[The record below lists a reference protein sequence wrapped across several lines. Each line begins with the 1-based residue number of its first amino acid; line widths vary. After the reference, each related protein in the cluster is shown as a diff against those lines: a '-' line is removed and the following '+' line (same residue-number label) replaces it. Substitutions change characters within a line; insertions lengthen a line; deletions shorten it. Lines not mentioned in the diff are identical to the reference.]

1 MDVGL
6 LEIPAELAALLHSAK
21 GQHHAQANQIMEVS
35 PPEVKAKCDLS
46 LPPNINSSPF
56 SVFMRSHFQE
66 PNFPALGQP
75 LQQPLTR
82 LEGEDTQRALEIN
95 KLILRFIGDRNLQSW
110 QEVLLGNYIAS
121 RGLGN
126 PALRNELLSQVVSQ
140 VWKNPDTEQSQ
151 RGYALM
157 AALLSAFTP
166 SPALEKPLLKFVS
179 DHGLEGYNAVCQRKI
194 LTAMQQTDTDPE
206 VSRAHPPTLLEW
218 TANQR
223 RGKMVL
229 DVFTYNEEMFSAEV
243 ESWTTGEQ
251 YAGWI
256 LSSRGLDKDPRGWSV
271 SMLTGEVWRDL
282 PGCDFMLD
290 LIGEMEEA
298 GHPALSS
305 ADYPITP
312 EWEGSPSR
320 NASLDMMDWDIPPAP
335 GIQAPSLPPS
345 FPPPSLNAESTYS
358 GLGVQGVPRTPTGLE
373 HYVDDLFDPVLH
385 QGSRVPDME
394 NGGSLTGRMKGGG
407 KIGPTQQGVFPSAG
421 YPGMMQVPAYQ
432 PMPMMGGMMPAP
444 MPMMPAPMPA
454 MIAPQPM
461 VPAVNPNQL
470 AEQQQAFINQQALL
484 MAQQMTLQAMT
495 ISQQQQ
501 QQQQQQQRRRSP
513 EPSRPRRALTPPP
526 PPPPPASAPAPAPKP
541 KRTNNGKNAAPA
553 AKTPEPPADAAEPI
567 HDYPEEQ
574 LTDSDEDSVFRDTF
588 QQKREYFQ
596 KMGQQKIQLKK
607 VRPPSKSWTPPRN
620 PQQEEERS
628 SPEPETA
635 PAPPSPPP
643 APKQKVQE
651 KKAKKKPCPVV
662 AADLAPKREPSREI
676 RNIIKMYQSRPAP
689 EPQPIV
695 PVRRPSKTFLK
706 KSDPKN
712 EALAKLG
719 MVSPQPPKSPSS
731 PNKSPRGAPPPPP
744 TKKGQTATSIRE
756 MQQPLMNLFGQQ
768 PTSPVASLIPPPPPL
783 LPPPLPPAD
792 QATQQSEPKGSAW
805 TMAEEDAGIK
815 TQLYKL
821 TASVSFS
828 YATTPWKIFL
838 RKEVFYPKENFS
850 HPYCLNLLCDQIM
863 QDTYSESCIR
873 ISKEERRK
881 MKDLL
886 AEFQVGTDATSIE
899 DGIKKRIVVAA
910 RDNWANYFSRLFP
923 VKGERGSDVQLLGVS
938 HRGFRLLKMAKA
950 ASFSP
955 EYLKILCSYSFAE
968 VLSVELKG
976 SGSLEFSLK
985 NEQLILHSAKARQVK
1000 AMVELFLQELKQ
1012 DSSYVIA
1019 LRSYVTD
1026 DKSLLSFKK
1035 GDLIQLLP
1043 MQGLEPGWKFGS
1055 VGGRS
1060 GLFPSSMVQLAAA
1073 PDYLSTHL
1081 DRQERL
1087 QKSLKR
1093 DRLETSVSK
1102 ESSVP
1107 SLASEITSSAF
1118 SPDAHHYT
1126 MVEFAMAHFRE
1137 AQSTLGMSAERRSP
1151 AALVEHTKVPIQESL
1166 LQYSDSEMNELATKS
1181 FMTLMRF
1188 MGDQPT
1194 LKNQAEID
1202 YIYEILQLCKE
1213 KENLRDEV
1221 YCQVIKQITHNPK
1234 LESCIHGWRLL
1245 SLLTGFF
1252 LPSNT
1257 LMPYATKFLQ
1267 QASADPASTHQDLAR
1282 TCYGNL
1288 RKMIMYGGRRHLPFR
1303 VEMEALLKG
1312 RGSRRIVI
1320 VLPGAL
1326 EYTTKIRTF
1335 TVAAEVVREI
1345 CEQMGINE
1353 QEEIQEFALFAS
1365 KNGGKMVRPVRQN
1378 EYIHD
1383 YLLEDS
1389 SVILDLRRL
1398 SWKTPLHF
1406 ENEIYINIHYS
1417 QVQRDYLKG
1426 MLLLNYNS
1434 ELEKQVGT
1442 MALFQHW
1449 ARGLGSPPSS
1459 QELMDYTP
1467 KPVLQLVNPQALQ
1480 SQVNRLLE
1488 TMKPLGQQKAKIE
1501 FVEHVIQLPLFG
1513 YNVYPVERCSEP
1525 RIPLPCILG
1534 ANRDQI
1540 VVVASRS
1547 QELCCCIPLKEVQRM
1562 RTLRPLD
1569 DSGVPGLEVNYGS
1582 VENPQTMWFELHQAK
1597 ELYHTITVI
1606 LEEGESQS

>member
-1 MDVGL
+1 
-6 LEIPAELAALLHSAK
+6 
-21 GQHHAQANQIMEVS
+21 
-35 PPEVKAKCDLS
+35 
-46 LPPNINSSPF
+46 
-56 SVFMRSHFQE
+56 
-66 PNFPALGQP
+66 
-75 LQQPLTR
+75 R

-256 LSSRGLDKDPRGWSV
+256 LS
-271 SMLTGEVWRDL
+271 EVWRDL

-312 EWEGSPSR
+312 EWEGSPLMGSPIACHR
-320 NASLDMMDWDIPPAP
+320 PLYTLAAP
-335 GIQAPSLPPS
+335 TVAGLHGALPGAGKR
-345 FPPPSLNAESTYS
+345 FPTWE
-358 GLGVQGVPRTPTGLE
+358 
-373 HYVDDLFDPVLH
+373 
-385 QGSRVPDME
+385 
-394 NGGSLTGRMKGGG
+394 SLTV
-407 KIGPTQQGVFPSAG
+407 TVALVASFHLG

-444 MPMMPAPMPA
+444 MPMMPAPMPGNK
-454 MIAPQPM
+454 M
-461 VPAVNPNQL
+461 
-470 AEQQQAFINQQALL
+470 
-484 MAQQMTLQAMT
+484 
-495 ISQQQQ
+495 
-501 QQQQQQQRRRSP
+501 
-513 EPSRPRRALTPPP
+513 
-526 PPPPPASAPAPAPKP
+526 
-541 KRTNNGKNAAPA
+541 
-553 AKTPEPPADAAEPI
+553 
-567 HDYPEEQ
+567 
-574 LTDSDEDSVFRDTF
+574 
-588 QQKREYFQ
+588 QKW
-596 KMGQQKIQLKK
+596 
-607 VRPPSKSWTPPRN
+607 PT
-620 PQQEEERS
+620 
-628 SPEPETA
+628 

-695 PVRRPSKTFLK
+695 P
-706 KSDPKN
+706 
-712 EALAKLG
+712 
-719 MVSPQPPKSPSS
+719 PSS

-792 QATQQSEPKGSAW
+792 QATQQSEPK
-805 TMAEEDAGIK
+805 EDAGIK

-938 HRGFRLLKMAKA
+938 HRGFRLLKMCWGCLVLVAGA
-950 ASFSP
+950 
-955 EYLKILCSYSFAE
+955 CSALFSFAE

-1081 DRQERL
+1081 DRQER
-1087 QKSLKR
+1087 R
-1093 DRLETSVSK
+1093 DWC
-1102 ESSVP
+1102 SVP

-1137 AQSTLGMSAERRSP
+1137 FFSTRPLHPRVSLPPPCESFSP
-1151 AALVEHTKVPIQESL
+1151 CLPHYHTWRASV
-1166 LQYSDSEMNELATKS
+1166 
-1181 FMTLMRF
+1181 
-1188 MGDQPT
+1188 
-1194 LKNQAEID
+1194 
-1202 YIYEILQLCKE
+1202 LCFSGPC
-1213 KENLRDEV
+1213 R
-1221 YCQVIKQITHNPK
+1221 
-1234 LESCIHGWRLL
+1234 ESCIHGWRLL

-1303 VEMEALLKG
+1303 VEMEALL
-1312 RGSRRIVI
+1312 
-1320 VLPGAL
+1320 
-1326 EYTTKIRTF
+1326 
-1335 TVAAEVVREI
+1335 VAAEVVREI

-1365 KNGGKMVRPVRQN
+1365 KNGKMVRPVRQN

-1417 QVQRDYLKG
+1417 QVTCRVSTIRTSPLRSTQPRPLATEQSPGALCILLRDFSKEPTTH
-1426 MLLLNYNS
+1426 S
-1434 ELEKQVGT
+1434 EATVDR
-1442 MALFQHW
+1442 ALG
-1449 ARGLGSPPSS
+1449 AVSRS
-1459 QELMDYTP
+1459 
-1467 KPVLQLVNPQALQ
+1467 VLQLLDIGISTVSLPA
-1480 SQVNRLLE
+1480 
-1488 TMKPLGQQKAKIE
+1488 
-1501 FVEHVIQLPLFG
+1501 EHVIQLPLFG

-1582 VENPQTMWFELHQAK
+1582 VENPQTMWFELQQVKRA
-1597 ELYHTITVI
+1597 LSTACYWPC
-1606 LEEGESQS
+1606 

>member
-1 MDVGL
+1 SQSD
-6 LEIPAELAALLHSAK
+6 ALAAGYAASQILL
-21 GQHHAQANQIMEVS
+21 N
-35 PPEVKAKCDLS
+35 
-46 LPPNINSSPF
+46 
-56 SVFMRSHFQE
+56 
-66 PNFPALGQP
+66 LG
-75 LQQPLTR
+75 
-82 LEGEDTQRALEIN
+82 G
-95 KLILRFIGDRNLQSW
+95 ILRFVGDRNLQSW

-126 PALRNELLSQVVSQ
+126 PALRNEILSQVVSQ

-151 RGYALM
+151 RGYDLM

-194 LTAMQQTDTDPE
+194 LTAMQQTDMDPE

-229 DVFTYNEEMFSAEV
+229 DVFTYNEETFSAEV

-256 LSSRGLDKDPRGWSV
+256 LS
-271 SMLTGEVWRDL
+271 EVWQDL

-298 GHPALSS
+298 GHPSLSS

-320 NASLDMMDWDIPPAP
+320 STSLDIA
-335 GIQAPSLPPS
+335 
-345 FPPPSLNAESTYS
+345 N
-358 GLGVQGVPRTPTGLE
+358 
-373 HYVDDLFDPVLH
+373 
-385 QGSRVPDME
+385 GSRSAWGAAWGRKHFPTWE
-394 NGGSLTGRMKGGG
+394 SLSVT
-407 KIGPTQQGVFPSAG
+407 VALVASFHLG

-444 MPMMPAPMPA
+444 MPMMPAPMPGNK
-454 MIAPQPM
+454 M
-461 VPAVNPNQL
+461 
-470 AEQQQAFINQQALL
+470 
-484 MAQQMTLQAMT
+484 
-495 ISQQQQ
+495 
-501 QQQQQQQRRRSP
+501 
-513 EPSRPRRALTPPP
+513 
-526 PPPPPASAPAPAPKP
+526 
-541 KRTNNGKNAAPA
+541 
-553 AKTPEPPADAAEPI
+553 
-567 HDYPEEQ
+567 
-574 LTDSDEDSVFRDTF
+574 
-588 QQKREYFQ
+588 QKW
-596 KMGQQKIQLKK
+596 
-607 VRPPSKSWTPPRN
+607 PT
-620 PQQEEERS
+620 
-628 SPEPETA
+628 

-643 APKQKVQE
+643 VPKQKVQE
-651 KKAKKKPCPVV
+651 KKAKKEPRPVV

-676 RNIIKMYQSRPAP
+676 HNIIKMYQSRPAP

-695 PVRRPSKTFLK
+695 PVRPSKSFLK

-719 MVSPQPPKSPSS
+719 MASPQPPKSVS
-731 PNKSPRGAPPPPP
+731 
-744 TKKGQTATSIRE
+744 
-756 MQQPLMNLFGQQ
+756 
-768 PTSPVASLIPPPPPL
+768 TSPANPEPAHVLFTLPSCPGESLVGGTAFPWWPRAPL
-783 LPPPLPPAD
+783 TVLSSHP
-792 QATQQSEPKGSAW
+792 GSAW
-805 TMAEEDAGIK
+805 TMAEEDASIK

-828 YATTPWKIFL
+828 YASTPWKIFL
-838 RKEVFYPKENFS
+838 RKEVFYPKETFS
-850 HPYCLNLLCDQIM
+850 HPYCLNLLCEQIM
-863 QDTYSESCIR
+863 QDTYSESCVR

-886 AEFQVGTDATSIE
+886 GNRWLDATSILE

-938 HRGFRLLKMAKA
+938 HRGIRLLKMAKA
-950 ASFSP
+950 AM
-955 EYLKILCSYSFAE
+955 LVAGACSALFSFADM
-968 VLSVELKG
+968 LSVELKG
-976 SGSLEFSLK
+976 SSSLEFSLK

-1000 AMVELFLQELKQ
+1000 AMVELFLRELKQ
-1012 DSSYVIA
+1012 DSNYVIA

-1043 MQGLEPGWKFGS
+1043 MQGLEPGWQFGS
-1055 VGGRS
+1055 IGSRS

-1073 PDYLSTHL
+1073 PDYFSTHMN
-1081 DRQERL
+1081 RQERL

-1093 DRLETSVSK
+1093 DHLETSVSR
-1102 ESSVP
+1102 EVRPPVGWGRHDPHP
-1107 SLASEITSSAF
+1107 SP
-1118 SPDAHHYT
+1118 PD
-1126 MVEFAMAHFRE
+1126 
-1137 AQSTLGMSAERRSP
+1137 
-1151 AALVEHTKVPIQESL
+1151 HTRNHTPGLHQPHLPPIQS
-1166 LQYSDSEMNELATKS
+1166 QSNAGSCLAA
-1181 FMTLMRF
+1181 LMRF

-1202 YIYEILQLCKE
+1202 YIYEILQVCGPPDG
-1213 KENLRDEV
+1213 NIVFCFSVPCR
-1221 YCQVIKQITHNPK
+1221 
-1234 LESCIHGWRLL
+1234 ESCIHGWQLL

-1267 QASADPASTHQDLAR
+1267 QASTDPASTHQGTGVFAWS
-1282 TCYGNL
+1282 
-1288 RKMIMYGGRRHLPFR
+1288 HLPPW
-1303 VEMEALLKG
+1303 LQ
-1312 RGSRRIVI
+1312 
-1320 VLPGAL
+1320 
-1326 EYTTKIRTF
+1326 
-1335 TVAAEVVREI
+1335 VAAEVVQEI

-1365 KNGGKMVRPVRQN
+1365 KNDGKVVRPVRQY

-1406 ENEIYINIHYS
+1406 ENEIYISVHYS
-1417 QVQRDYLKG
+1417 QVTSGVSTIRTSPLRPTSHGAESRGTVHSAKGLLQR
-1426 MLLLNYNS
+1426 
-1434 ELEKQVGT
+1434 
-1442 MALFQHW
+1442 
-1449 ARGLGSPPSS
+1449 
-1459 QELMDYTP
+1459 
-1467 KPVLQLVNPQALQ
+1467 ALQ
-1480 SQVNRLLE
+1480 SQVNWLME
-1488 TMKPLGQQKAKIE
+1488 TMKPLGHAVSCSVLQILDIGISTVSLPA
-1501 FVEHVIQLPLFG
+1501 EHVIQLPLFG
-1513 YNVYPVERCSEP
+1513 YNAYPVERCSEP
-1525 RIPLPCILG
+1525 RIPLPCVLG
-1534 ANRDQI
+1534 VNRDQI
-1540 VVVASRS
+1540 VIVDSRS
-1547 QELCCCIPLKEVQRM
+1547 QELCCRIPLKEVQRM

-1582 VENPQTMWFELHQAK
+1582 VDNPQTMWFELHQVKRTLSTACYWPCN
-1597 ELYHTITVI
+1597 ECSYWDNI
-1606 LEEGESQS
+1606 

>member
-1 MDVGL
+1 TKRVTLIADSYSRLLPPYVNHPLAVGEGYMCL
-6 LEIPAELAALLHSAK
+6 SPAQATDHTFLQKCHYHHGNSPWYGKPKLPSPVFTVQHYAGPVTYQVHKFLNKNHDQLRPEVLEIFSQSHLKWLFLLVHLSICPFPLPHPPRLSSPHGFTSQLSDVFDVEYVTCQLRHSGILEAIHIRK
-21 GQHHAQANQIMEVS
+21 EGYPIRIPFQHFLVRYFGLS
-35 PPEVKAKCDLS
+35 S
-46 LPPNINSSPF
+46 LPLPF
-56 SVFMRSHFQE
+56 GWDFEAE

-82 LEGEDTQRALEIN
+82 LEGEDMRRALEIN

-179 DHGLEGYNAVCQRKI
+179 DYGLEGYNAVCQRKI

-256 LSSRGLDKDPRGWSV
+256 LSSRGLDKAPRGWSV

-298 GHPALSS
+298 GHPSLSS

-312 EWEGSPSR
+312 EWEGSPLMGSPIACHR
-320 NASLDMMDWDIPPAP
+320 PLYTLAAP
-335 GIQAPSLPPS
+335 TVAGLPGALPEAGKR
-345 FPPPSLNAESTYS
+345 FPTWE
-358 GLGVQGVPRTPTGLE
+358 
-373 HYVDDLFDPVLH
+373 
-385 QGSRVPDME
+385 
-394 NGGSLTGRMKGGG
+394 SLTV
-407 KIGPTQQGVFPSAG
+407 TVALVASFHLA
-421 YPGMMQVPAYQ
+421 YPGMMQIPAYQ

-444 MPMMPAPMPA
+444 MPMMPAPMPGNK
-454 MIAPQPM
+454 M
-461 VPAVNPNQL
+461 
-470 AEQQQAFINQQALL
+470 
-484 MAQQMTLQAMT
+484 
-495 ISQQQQ
+495 
-501 QQQQQQQRRRSP
+501 
-513 EPSRPRRALTPPP
+513 
-526 PPPPPASAPAPAPKP
+526 
-541 KRTNNGKNAAPA
+541 
-553 AKTPEPPADAAEPI
+553 
-567 HDYPEEQ
+567 
-574 LTDSDEDSVFRDTF
+574 
-588 QQKREYFQ
+588 QKW
-596 KMGQQKIQLKK
+596 
-607 VRPPSKSWTPPRN
+607 PT
-620 PQQEEERS
+620 
-628 SPEPETA
+628 

-662 AADLAPKREPSREI
+662 AADLVPKREPSREI

-689 EPQPIV
+689 EPQPIE
-695 PVRRPSKTFLK
+695 P
-706 KSDPKN
+706 
-712 EALAKLG
+712 
-719 MVSPQPPKSPSS
+719 PSS
-731 PNKSPRGAPPPPP
+731 LNKSPRGAPPPPP
-744 TKKGQTATSIRE
+744 TKKGQTATSIRK

-768 PTSPVASLIPPPPPL
+768 PTSPVASLVPPPPPL

-792 QATQQSEPKGSAW
+792 QATQQSEPK
-805 TMAEEDAGIK
+805 EDAGIK

-850 HPYCLNLLCDQIM
+850 HPYCLNLLCEQIM

-886 AEFQVGTDATSIE
+886 GNRWLEFQVGTDAISIVE

-968 VLSVELKG
+968 VLSVELRG

-1043 MQGLEPGWKFGS
+1043 MQGLEPGWQFGS

-1073 PDYLSTHL
+1073 PDYLKEGWSSTGLHNI
-1081 DRQERL
+1081 R
-1087 QKSLKR
+1087 
-1093 DRLETSVSK
+1093 
-1102 ESSVP
+1102 
-1107 SLASEITSSAF
+1107 
-1118 SPDAHHYT
+1118 
-1126 MVEFAMAHFRE
+1126 
-1137 AQSTLGMSAERRSP
+1137 P
-1151 AALVEHTKVPIQESL
+1151 A
-1166 LQYSDSEMNELATKS
+1166 
-1181 FMTLMRF
+1181 
-1188 MGDQPT
+1188 G
-1194 LKNQAEID
+1194 
-1202 YIYEILQLCKE
+1202 
-1213 KENLRDEV
+1213 
-1221 YCQVIKQITHNPK
+1221 
-1234 LESCIHGWRLL
+1234 
-1245 SLLTGFF
+1245 
-1252 LPSNT
+1252 
-1257 LMPYATKFLQ
+1257 
-1267 QASADPASTHQDLAR
+1267 AR
-1282 TCYGNL
+1282 C
-1288 RKMIMYGGRRHLPFR
+1288 
-1303 VEMEALLKG
+1303 A
-1312 RGSRRIVI
+1312 
-1320 VLPGAL
+1320 
-1326 EYTTKIRTF
+1326 
-1335 TVAAEVVREI
+1335 
-1345 CEQMGINE
+1345 
-1353 QEEIQEFALFAS
+1353 
-1365 KNGGKMVRPVRQN
+1365 
-1378 EYIHD
+1378 
-1383 YLLEDS
+1383 
-1389 SVILDLRRL
+1389 
-1398 SWKTPLHF
+1398 
-1406 ENEIYINIHYS
+1406 
-1417 QVQRDYLKG
+1417 
-1426 MLLLNYNS
+1426 
-1434 ELEKQVGT
+1434 
-1442 MALFQHW
+1442 
-1449 ARGLGSPPSS
+1449 ARGGSLSS
-1459 QELMDYTP
+1459 
-1467 KPVLQLVNPQALQ
+1467 
-1480 SQVNRLLE
+1480 
-1488 TMKPLGQQKAKIE
+1488 
-1501 FVEHVIQLPLFG
+1501 
-1513 YNVYPVERCSEP
+1513 
-1525 RIPLPCILG
+1525 
-1534 ANRDQI
+1534 
-1540 VVVASRS
+1540 
-1547 QELCCCIPLKEVQRM
+1547 
-1562 RTLRPLD
+1562 
-1569 DSGVPGLEVNYGS
+1569 
-1582 VENPQTMWFELHQAK
+1582 
-1597 ELYHTITVI
+1597 
-1606 LEEGESQS
+1606 